1 MLLRLTALLQNNEKT
16 TSFLFLISA
25 PTYANIKQEFVTS
38 AQISIDSPYV
48 ITNAAPSSYSISGN
62 NITTSTGTGDN
73 VVTNGI
79 GGLNL
84 GSFGSNGAPNAMHTN
99 KTVTTAG
106 SAFSLSESYQA
117 GDGTQSAITPSSGIA
132 SLPVLGG
139 TTTVI
144 SGGTAGNL
152 GLLQFHQESI
162 PVLLEG
168 QVLAVLALLCPYY
181 D

>member
-1 MLLRLTALLQNNEKT
+1 MKKLLPLLLLAT
-16 TSFLFLISA
+16 T
-25 PTYANIKQEFVTS
+25 PVYANIKQEFVTS

-62 NITTSTGTGDN
+62 NITTSTGTGDS

-84 GSFGSNGAPNAMHTN
+84 GSLSNGVPALVNTN
-99 KTVTTAG
+99 KSVTTAG

-117 GDGTQSAITPSSGIA
+117 GDVTQSAITPSSGIA

-139 TTTVI
+139 QTTVI

-152 GLLQFHQESI
+152 
-162 PVLLEG
+162 
-168 QVLAVLALLCPYY
+168 ALTSVSSGIHTCTAGGAGTSCIGSTTVRITI

>member
-1 MLLRLTALLQNNEKT
+1 MKKLLPLLLLAT
-16 TSFLFLISA
+16 T
-25 PTYANIKQEFVTS
+25 PVYANIKQEFVTS

-62 NITTSTGTGDN
+62 NITTSTGTGDS

-84 GSFGSNGAPNAMHTN
+84 GSLSNGVPALVNTN
-99 KTVTTAG
+99 KSVTTAG

-117 GDGTQSAITPSSGIA
+117 GDVTQSAITPSSGIA
-132 SLPVLGG
+132 TLPVLGG
-139 TTTVI
+139 QTTVI
-144 SGGTAGNL
+144 SGGTL
-152 GLLQFHQESI
+152 GSGSI
-162 PVLLEG
+162 SSLSSGVHSCSGAFGSGTSCIASTTVQIEI
-168 QVLAVLALLCPYY
+168 

>member
-1 MLLRLTALLQNNEKT
+1 MKKLIPLLLLAT
-16 TSFLFLISA
+16 T
-25 PTYANIKQEFVTS
+25 PVYANIKQEFVTS

-62 NITTSTGTGDN
+62 NITTSTGSGDSI
-73 VVTNGI
+73 VTNGI

-84 GSFGSNGAPNAMHTN
+84 SSITNGLAGVTATN

-117 GDGTQSAITPSSGIA
+117 GDGTQTAITPSSGIA
-132 SLPVLGG
+132 TLPVLGG
-139 TTTVI
+139 QTTVI

-152 GLLQFHQESI
+152 
-162 PVLLEG
+162 
-168 QVLAVLALLCPYY
+168 ALTSVSSGIHTCTAGGSGTSCIGSTTVRITI

>member
-1 MLLRLTALLQNNEKT
+1 MKKLLPFIIFLSPSSAFADITAK
-16 TSFLFLISA
+16 
-25 PTYANIKQEFVTS
+25 YVTS

-62 NITTSTGTGDN
+62 NVTTSTGTGDST
-73 VVTNGI
+73 VTNGI

-84 GSFGSNGAPNAMHTN
+84 GSLSNGVPALVNTN
-99 KTVTTAG
+99 KSVTTAG

-117 GDGTQSAITPSSGIA
+117 GDVTQSAITPSSGIA

-139 TTTVI
+139 QTTVI

-152 GLLQFHQESI
+152 
-162 PVLLEG
+162 
-168 QVLAVLALLCPYY
+168 ALTSVSSGIHTCTAGGSGTSCIGSTTVRITI

>member
-1 MLLRLTALLQNNEKT
+1 MKKLIPFII
-16 TSFLFLISA
+16 FLSPSSA
-25 PTYANIKQEFVTS
+25 FAEITQKFVTS

-48 ITNAAPSSYSISGN
+48 ITNAAPSTYSISGN
-62 NITTSTGTGDN
+62 NVTTSTGTGDSI
-73 VVTNGI
+73 VTNGI

-84 GSFGSNGAPNAMHTN
+84 GSLSNGVPALVNTN

-117 GDGTQSAITPSSGIA
+117 GDVTQSAITPSSGIA
-132 SLPVLGG
+132 TLPVLGG
-139 TTTVI
+139 QTTVI

-152 GLLQFHQESI
+152 ALTSVSSGIHTCTAGGSGTSCIGSTTVSI
-162 PVLLEG
+162 TI
-168 QVLAVLALLCPYY
+168 

>member
-1 MLLRLTALLQNNEKT
+1 MKKLIPFIIFLSPSSAFADITAKYVT
-16 TSFLFLISA
+16 AASF
-25 PTYANIKQEFVTS
+25 
-38 AQISIDSPYV
+38 SIDSPYV

-62 NITTSTGTGDN
+62 NITTSTGTGDS

-84 GSFGSNGAPNAMHTN
+84 GSLSNGVPALVNTN
-99 KTVTTAG
+99 KSVTTAG

-117 GDGTQSAITPSSGIA
+117 GDVTQSAITPSSGIA

-139 TTTVI
+139 QTTVI

-152 GLLQFHQESI
+152 
-162 PVLLEG
+162 
-168 QVLAVLALLCPYY
+168 ALTSVSSGIHTCTAGGSGTSCIGSTTVRITI

>member
-1 MLLRLTALLQNNEKT
+1 MKKLLPL
-16 TSFLFLISA
+16 LFLA
-25 PTYANIKQEFVTS
+25 TTPVYANIKQEFVTS

-62 NITTSTGTGDN
+62 NITTSTGTGDS

-84 GSFGSNGAPNAMHTN
+84 GSLSNGVPALVNTN
-99 KTVTTAG
+99 KSVTTAG

-117 GDGTQSAITPSSGIA
+117 GDVTQSAITPSSGIA

-139 TTTVI
+139 QTTVI

-152 GLLQFHQESI
+152 
-162 PVLLEG
+162 
-168 QVLAVLALLCPYY
+168 ALTSVSSGIHTCTAGGSGTSCIGSTTVRITI

>member
-1 MLLRLTALLQNNEKT
+1 MKKLLPLL
-16 TSFLFLISA
+16 FLFSA
-25 PTYANIKQEFVTS
+25 PVYADIKQEFVTS

-62 NITTSTGTGDN
+62 NITTSTGTGDS

-84 GSFGSNGAPNAMHTN
+84 GSLSNGVPALVNTN
-99 KTVTTAG
+99 KSVTTAG

-117 GDGTQSAITPSSGIA
+117 GDVTQSAITPSSGIA

-139 TTTVI
+139 QTTVI

-152 GLLQFHQESI
+152 
-162 PVLLEG
+162 
-168 QVLAVLALLCPYY
+168 ALTSVSSGIHTCTAGGSGTSCIGSTTVRITI

>member
-1 MLLRLTALLQNNEKT
+1 MKKLFALL
-16 TSFLFLISA
+16 LFL
-25 PTYANIKQEFVTS
+25 PTAAFANIKQEFVTS

-84 GSFGSNGAPNAMHTN
+84 GSFDNSGVPNVVHTN

-117 GDGTQSAITPSSGIA
+117 GDGSQTAITPSSGIA
-132 SLPVLGG
+132 TLPVLGG
-139 TTTVI
+139 QTTVI

-152 GLLQFHQESI
+152 
-162 PVLLEG
+162 
-168 QVLAVLALLCPYY
+168 ALTSVSSGIHTCTAGVSGTSCIGSTTVRITI

>member
-1 MLLRLTALLQNNEKT
+1 MKKLLP
-16 TSFLFLISA
+16 FLIFLSPSSA
-25 PTYANIKQEFVTS
+25 FADITAKYVTS

-62 NITTSTGTGDN
+62 NITTSTGTGDS

-84 GSFGSNGAPNAMHTN
+84 GSLSNGVPALVNTN
-99 KTVTTAG
+99 KSVTTAG

-117 GDGTQSAITPSSGIA
+117 GDVTQSAITPSSGIA

-139 TTTVI
+139 QTTVI

-152 GLLQFHQESI
+152 
-162 PVLLEG
+162 
-168 QVLAVLALLCPYY
+168 ALTSVSSGIHTCTAGGSGTSCIGSTTVRITI

>member
-1 MLLRLTALLQNNEKT
+1 MKKLIPFIIFLSPSSAFADITAK
-16 TSFLFLISA
+16 
-25 PTYANIKQEFVTS
+25 YVTS

-48 ITNAAPSSYSISGN
+48 ITNAAPSTYSISGN
-62 NITTSTGTGDN
+62 NITTSTGTGDS
-73 VVTNGI
+73 VVTNAV

-84 GSFGSNGAPNAMHTN
+84 GSLSNGVPALVNTN

-117 GDGTQSAITPSSGIA
+117 GDVTQSAITPSSGIA

-139 TTTVI
+139 QTTVI

-152 GLLQFHQESI
+152 
-162 PVLLEG
+162 
-168 QVLAVLALLCPYY
+168 ALTSVSSGIHTCTAGGSGTSCIGSTTVRITI